1 MALNDA
7 SRWAGARALRP
18 LRAPPGDICDR
29 PYGQGQTT
37 GGDLRANDSLRLH
50 AVPAQVCAEKE
61 TEKKVKVNRA
71 RPAPGDPGAALCAI
85 MTNEIMPLAT
95 RASIRH
101 EAQV

>member
-1 MALNDA
+1 MTLPGGLARVRFAHCARRPAIFVTDLMAK
-7 SRWAGARALRP
+7 
-18 LRAPPGDICDR
+18 
-29 PYGQGQTT
+29 QGQTT

-95 RASIRH
+95 RASFRH